1 MFGNPKKPNRELK
14 SFPMEDE
21 FEFYMQ
27 YSNSVELSKLTR
39 NDLKNLVQTGES
51 SFLEF
56 KHSVASPEKIAREI
70 AAFTNTK
77 GGTILIGVED
87 NGEIIGVESYHEEE
101 FWLNQ
106 AARELCIPEV
116 DIRIELINI
125 GERDVLLIN
134 VPEAEKK
141 PIYVKGEKYRQ
152 VYVRV
157 DHESVVASDEYVEV
171 LKQNAS
177 SEGVTFEYGENE
189 QQLFRFLNEY
199 GDITV
204 KRFSLLISVTTYRA
218 AKILVNLVSAG
229 ILDLFEKDGVTHYT
243 FSHKTS

>member
-1 MFGNPKKPNRELK
+1 
-14 SFPMEDE
+14 MEDE
-21 FEFYMQ
+21 LEFYLQ
-27 YSNSVELSKLTR
+27 YTDSVQVSKLTPG
-39 NDLKNLVQTGES
+39 DLKSLIQTGES

-70 AAFTNTK
+70 AAFANTK

-87 NGEIIGVESYHEEE
+87 NGEMIGVEGYHEEE

-106 AARELCIPEV
+106 AASEECIPEV
-116 DIRIELINI
+116 PISIELVNL
-125 GERDVLLIN
+125 GERDVLIVK
-134 VPEAEKK
+134 VPEAEEK
-141 PIYVKGEKYRQ
+141 PVYVKGKNVRQ
-152 VYVRV
+152 VYVRLE
-157 DHESVVASDEYVEV
+157 DESVVASDEYIEV
-171 LKQNAS
+171 LKQNY
-177 SEGVTFEYGENE
+177 SEEGFTFEYGEKE

-243 FSHKTS
+243 FSKKSS

>member
-1 MFGNPKKPNRELK
+1 M
-14 SFPMEDE
+14 MEDE

-27 YSNSVELSKLTR
+27 YSDTVQISDLTR
-39 NDLKNLVQTGES
+39 NDLKNLIQTGES
-51 SFLEF
+51 RFLEF
-56 KHSVASPEKIAREI
+56 KHSVASPEKIAREM
-70 AAFTNTK
+70 AAFANTK
-77 GGTILIGVED
+77 GGTLLIGVED

-106 AARELCIPEV
+106 AARDECIPE
-116 DIRIELINI
+116 ITINIELVNT
-125 GERDVLLIN
+125 GERDVLLIK

-141 PIYVKGEKYRQ
+141 PIYVKGKKYRQ

-157 DHESVVASDEYVEV
+157 DDESVVASDEFIEV
-171 LKQNAS
+171 LKQNYS
-177 SEGVTFEYGENE
+177 DRGVTFEYGENE

-218 AKILVNLVSAG
+218 AKILVNLVSVG
-229 ILDLFEKDGVTHYT
+229 VLVLFEKDGGDHYT
-243 FSHKTS
+243 FSQKTS

>member
-1 MFGNPKKPNRELK
+1 MK
-14 SFPMEDE
+14 DE

-27 YSNSVELSKLTR
+27 YSDTVKVSELTR
-39 NDLKNLVQTGES
+39 NDLKNLIQTGES

-70 AAFTNTK
+70 AAFANTK

-87 NGEIIGVESYHEEE
+87 SGEMLGVEGYHEEE

-106 AARELCIPEV
+106 AAKDECIPE
-116 DIRIELINI
+116 IPIHIELLNL
-125 GERDVLLIN
+125 GERDILIVK

-141 PIYVKGEKYRQ
+141 PVYVKGKKIRQ
-152 VYVRV
+152 VYVRI
-157 DHESVVASDEYVEV
+157 DDESVVASDEYIEV
-171 LKQNAS
+171 LKKNHAE
-177 SEGVTFEYGENE
+177 EGITFEYGDKE

-243 FSHKTS
+243 FSKKSS

>member
-1 MFGNPKKPNRELK
+1 MK
-14 SFPMEDE
+14 DE

-27 YSNSVELSKLTR
+27 YSDTVNVSELTR
-39 NDLKNLVQTGES
+39 NDLKNLIQTGES

-70 AAFTNTK
+70 AAFANTK

-87 NGEIIGVESYHEEE
+87 SGEMLGVEGYHEEE

-106 AARELCIPEV
+106 AAKDECVPEV
-116 DIRIELINI
+116 PINIELMNL
-125 GERDVLLIN
+125 GERDILIVK

-141 PIYVKGEKYRQ
+141 PVYVKGKKIRQ
-152 VYVRV
+152 VYVRIE
-157 DHESVVASDEYVEV
+157 DESVVASDEYIEV
-171 LKQNAS
+171 LKKNYS
-177 SEGVTFEYGENE
+177 DEGITFEYGDKE

-229 ILDLFEKDGVTHYT
+229 ILDLFEKDGITHYT
-243 FSHKTS
+243 FSKKSS

>member
-1 MFGNPKKPNRELK
+1 
-14 SFPMEDE
+14 
-21 FEFYMQ
+21 MQ
-27 YSNSVELSKLTR
+27 YSDSVKVSNLTR
-39 NDLKNLVQTGES
+39 SDLQNLVQTGES

-70 AAFTNTK
+70 AALANSK

-87 NGEIIGVESYHEEE
+87 NGEIVGVESYYEEE

-106 AARELCIPEV
+106 AAKDECIPEV
-116 DIRIELINI
+116 PITIELVNT
-125 GERDVLLIN
+125 GDRDVLMVK
-134 VPEAEKK
+134 VPEADKK
-141 PIYVKGEKYRQ
+141 PVYVKGKKFRQ
-152 VYVRV
+152 VYVRMK
-157 DHESVVASDEYVEV
+157 DESVVASDEYIEV
-171 LKQNAS
+171 LKQNYS
-177 SEGVTFEYGENE
+177 DEGVTFEYGENE

-243 FSHKTS
+243 FSQKTS